1 MIIYIPF
8 IFIEYGAHSENGNQI
23 DHEYLIVHSYTNY
36 STTGVST
43 SSIGASSASTSAGSA
58 SVSGNKT
65 TFT

>member
-23 DHEYLIVHSYTNY
+23 DHEYLIAQSYANY
-36 STTGVST
+36 FAT
-43 SSIGASSASTSAGSA
+43 
-58 SVSGNKT
+58 SGNKT